1 MARAAE
7 PRGDRR
13 AEIARAL
20 YICMSKRGY
29 ANTTLKDIA
38 EAAGMTPSHVGYY
51 FDDQA
56 AILEHYALG
65 LCERIVGSFPDLA
78 ELDTAK
84 LIDAVVDFC
93 FGESQ
98 LNSEFLGVIQEVSG
112 LAVHDARLNRIKTE
126 HAAAWRRYFEAFFQ
140 RVGTPRGRTPRDAA
154 SIAHALVVGLD
165 TNSVFDRTLTREAAR
180 ELFGGTLRALSAHG
194 RGAERQSASTP
205 IPRRARGARRTPRRG
220 TR

>member
-20 YICMSKRGY
+20 YLCMSKRGY

-38 EAAGMTPSHVGYY
+38 DAAGMTPSHVGYY

-65 LCERIVGSFPDLA
+65 LCERIVDGFPDLS
-78 ELDTAK
+78 EPDPER
-84 LIDAVVDFC
+84 LIDAVVEFC
-93 FGESQ
+93 FGERQ
-98 LNSEFLGVIQEVSG
+98 LNSEFLGVIQELAG

-126 HAAAWRRYFEAFFQ
+126 HAAAWRRYLEALFQ
-140 RVGTPRGRTPRDAA
+140 RLGKRGLVPRDAA
-154 SIAHALVVGLD
+154 WIAHALVVGLD
-165 TNSVFDRTLTREAAR
+165 TNSLFDRTLTREAAR
-180 ELFGGTLRALSAHG
+180 ELF
-194 RGAERQSASTP
+194 RGALRSLAGLAQAAPRRAQRVRS
-205 IPRRARGARRTPRRG
+205 PRRARSVRTHRKRGAR
-220 TR
+220 

>member
-20 YICMSKRGY
+20 YLCMSKRGY

-38 EAAGMTPSHVGYY
+38 GAAGMTPSHVGYY

-65 LCERIVGSFPDLA
+65 LCERIVDGFPDLSEPDA
-78 ELDTAK
+78 AR
-84 LIDAVVDFC
+84 LIDAVVEFC
-93 FGESQ
+93 FGERQ
-98 LNSEFLGVIQEVSG
+98 LNSEFLGVIQELSG

-126 HAAAWRRYFEAFFQ
+126 HAAAWRRYLEALFQ
-140 RVGTPRGRTPRDAA
+140 RVGARRLDARDAA

-165 TNSVFDRTLTREAAR
+165 TNSLFDRTLTRDAAR
-180 ELFGGTLRALSAHG
+180 ALF
-194 RGAERQSASTP
+194 RGALRTLAGLTDGAQRAQS
-205 IPRRARGARRTPRRG
+205 PRRARGARTRQKRG
-220 TR
+220 AR